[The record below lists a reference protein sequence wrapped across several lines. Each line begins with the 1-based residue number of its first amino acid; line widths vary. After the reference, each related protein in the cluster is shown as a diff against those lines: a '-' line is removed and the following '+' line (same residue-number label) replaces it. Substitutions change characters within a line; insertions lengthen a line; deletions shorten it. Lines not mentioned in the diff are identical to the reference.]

1 VIETSMRRLLKRKY
15 SSSHGF
21 TLIEITIVI
30 FIILLMTSAAVPWMK
45 TFAESSRLRTTARGI
60 RSLMEF
66 ARGSA
71 ITERTEYVVLFD
83 PTNNEYWLSLKELL
97 SGATGESITDS
108 SRTNLASALQAIA
121 EREAT
126 ELAEQTSSQNN
137 TSNTNSTSSSNNT
150 SNQNETNE
158 ISATRTGG
166 LLGVPSQ
173 VSTGIE
179 MAEINS
185 PRSSSGN
192 SSIQYVTFYPDSRA
206 EEFEVYLQSQS
217 GKVMLVRVSETTGR
231 TGIRELTSED
241 IQQLGLNI
249 SDQ

>member
-1 VIETSMRRLLKRKY
+1 
-15 SSSHGF
+15 
-21 TLIEITIVI
+21 
-30 FIILLMTSAAVPWMK
+30 MTTAAVPWMK

-66 ARGSA
+66 ARGAA

-97 SGATGESITDS
+97 GGTTGGSVTDS
-108 SRTNLASALQAIA
+108 SRTNLTSALQAIA

-126 ELAEQTSSQNN
+126 ELADQNSNQNN
-137 TSNTNSTSSSNNT
+137 TSNTNNTSSSNNT
-150 SNQNETNE
+150 SNQNET
-158 ISATRTGG
+158 SATRTGG

-192 SSIQYVTFYPDSRA
+192 STIQYVTFYPDSRA

-217 GKVMLVRVSETTGR
+217 GKVMLVSVSETTGR
-231 TGIRELTSED
+231 TGIRELTTQDTE
-241 IQQLGLNI
+241 QLGLNV
-249 SDQ
+249 SSK